1 MIDFNSV
8 LIKLGYI
15 EKKERRITMD
25 RNGNGRGPK
34 SGVRIILTI
43 LLIIFLGP
51 VVVSTVGSL
60 IIGLFS
66 ISLFLLVIALVLLAS
81 PILVLAFPNTLG
93 FNIPQMALF
102 FFGIAVLSVFVLSV
116 AIVFKLSKWIILTIL
131 NIIRRLF
138 GYL

>member
-1 MIDFNSV
+1 
-8 LIKLGYI
+8 
-15 EKKERRITMD
+15 MD
-25 RNGNGRGPK
+25 RNGNGRGPR

-43 LLIIFLGP
+43 LLFIFLGP

-81 PILVLAFPNTLG
+81 PILVLAFPKTLC
-93 FNIPQMALF
+93 FNIPQMWVF

>member
-1 MIDFNSV
+1 
-8 LIKLGYI
+8 
-15 EKKERRITMD
+15 MD